1 MIDPASPAA
10 ALEVT
15 HLAKSFDGE
24 AILRDVSFSVGR
36 GELLVLRGESGTGK
50 SVLLKCIT
58 RLIEPDAGTVRIFGT
73 DSTTLDGVEV
83 RRRVLLVGQVP
94 TLFEGTVRENLEY
107 PFSFKS
113 NQHLP
118 PPDSL
123 SLLAMVGLSADLLG
137 RNAAPL
143 SVGQQQRLCIAR
155 ALALDPGI
163 LLFDEPTAALDPAA
177 KGVVEETILRLNRE
191 QGRAILMVTHNV
203 EQVRRMGVRTLT
215 LTQGMV
221 TETGGDAG

>member
-1 MIDPASPAA
+1 MIDPAPSAA
-10 ALEVT
+10 ALEVAR
-15 HLAKSFDGE
+15 LAKSFDGE
-24 AILRDVSFSVGR
+24 AILRDVSFSLGR

-58 RLIEPDAGTVRIFGT
+58 RLIEPDAGMVCIFGT
-73 DSTTLDGVEV
+73 DAATLDAVEV

-94 TLFEGTVRENLEY
+94 TLYEGTVRQNLEY

-118 PPDSL
+118 LPDGP
-123 SLLAMVGLSADLLG
+123 SLLSMVGLSADLLD
-137 RNAAPL
+137 RPAAPL

-155 ALALDPGI
+155 ALGLDPGI

-177 KGVVEETILRLNRE
+177 KVVVEETILRLNRE
-191 QGRAILMVTHNV
+191 SGRSILMVTHDV
-203 EQVRRMGVRTLT
+203 EQVRRMGARTLV
-215 LTQGMV
+215 LARGMV
-221 TETGGDAG
+221 KETEGDAG